1 MRCVQC
7 GREIGE
13 GRNFCGACGAIQT
26 DAEGINENTANP
38 QNNIN
43 DFYRR
48 RAAQPIPKKKSKKPM
63 AAAAA
68 VGAVMVITAAV
79 MAVGIFFF
87 GWFGDSGAKNQP
99 EETVKVALRAI
110 DRNDS
115 KVFFNC
121 FKPEIKNQAESAL
134 KNATSSFGT
143 MFGGES
149 PNSYKLLDKTLE
161 YFKFILGID
170 KIDFRQTDT
179 IDGELNSNVKID
191 GDLYFG
197 TMNMGKISVSLE
209 MIDGIWYIS
218 KVDTSALK
226 LDSVLKQFPD
236 AKKLLGES

>member
-1 MRCVQC
+1 MDNRCTRFWAVLGASFAMLAAVAFFVEG
-7 GREIGE
+7 GRMNTRRDFVRGLTGI
-13 GRNFCGACGAIQT
+13 GAIVAT
-26 DAEGINENTANP
+26 GNAPAIVRSM
-38 QNNIN
+38 I
-43 DFYRR
+43 
-48 RAAQPIPKKKSKKPM
+48 AA
-63 AAAAA
+63 
-68 VGAVMVITAAV
+68 
-79 MAVGIFFF
+79 
-87 GWFGDSGAKNQP
+87 
-99 EETVKVALRAI
+99 R
-110 DRNDS
+110 
-115 KVFFNC
+115 
-121 FKPEIKNQAESAL
+121 
-134 KNATSSFGT
+134 GT

-226 LDSVLKQFPD
+226 LDSVLKQSPD